1 MKTKAMLKSA
11 WPYLWKYRRG
21 MALGMGALLVNDFM
35 KAALPLA
42 LRSGVDSL
50 MKGFRLSLVFE
61 FAALVVLLSVVKGVF
76 QYWMRVILIGLSRDI
91 EFDLRNDL
99 FSHIITLS
107 QDFYAKY
114 RTGDIMARATND
126 LNAVRMMLGP
136 GIMYFTETFFTAL
149 FLVGVMSRV
158 DWRLT
163 LFCLIP
169 APLISA
175 AVILFGRRIH
185 DRFETIQKMVSDIS
199 SRVHENLSGVRVI
212 RAYAQERPEI
222 RKFEQLNQDYVTQNI
237 GLAKLSALFM
247 PLLQALIGIGFL
259 IVLLGGG
266 YQLLARRISIGSFV
280 LFNTYMGMLI
290 WPMIALGWVVNL
302 MQRGTASW
310 SRIMELMHEKPSIA
324 RPAHSSYSSSPS
336 CSPLGALRFE
346 NVEVKYPA
354 GYALRDIT
362 LDIPAG
368 STVAIVGHT
377 GSGKSTL
384 VSLIPRLIDPTDGA
398 VFLDGVN
405 LRELDP
411 EWLRRQIGF
420 VPQETFLFSAT
431 LAENIAWGVDNATD
445 EDIARAAGLAG
456 LAPDIAGFPLG
467 YGTIIGERG
476 ITLSGGQK
484 QRVAI
489 ARAILRDPRILI
501 LDDALASVDT
511 LTEER
516 ILTGLAGVMQGR
528 TTILI
533 SHRVSTVQA
542 AGRIFVIEHGEIAER
557 GTHAELIASGG
568 YYADLYQKQ
577 LLEEELEAI

>member
-1 MKTKAMLKSA
+1 MKTQAMLKSA

-21 MALGMGALLVNDFM
+21 MALGMGALLANDFM

-42 LRSGVDSL
+42 LRSGVDSV

-61 FAALVVLLSVVKGVF
+61 FAALVVLLSLLKGVF

-99 FSHIITLS
+99 FSHIVTLS
-107 QDFYAKY
+107 QDFYGKY

-136 GIMYFTETFFTAL
+136 GIMYFTETFFTAV
-149 FLVGVMSRV
+149 FLIAVMGRV

-169 APLISA
+169 APLVSA

-185 DRFETIQKMVSDIS
+185 DRFETIQKMFSDIS
-199 SRVHENLSGVRVI
+199 SRVQENLSGVRVI
-212 RAYAQERPEI
+212 RAYAQEQPEI
-222 RKFEQLNQDYVTQNI
+222 GKFELLNRDYVDQNI
-237 GLAKLSALFM
+237 GLARLSALFM
-247 PLLQALIGIGFL
+247 PLLQALIGMGFL

-266 YQLLARRISIGSFV
+266 YQLLAHRISLGSFV

-310 SRIMELMHEKPSIA
+310 GRIMELMHEKPSIRRRESREFRERREA
-324 RPAHSSYSSSPS
+324 S
-336 CSPLGALRFE
+336 GELRFE
-346 NVEVKYPA
+346 GVEMKYPA
-354 GYALRDIT
+354 GYALKDIT
-362 LDIPAG
+362 LEIPAG
-368 STVAIVGHT
+368 AVVAIVGHT

-384 VSLIPRLIDPTDGA
+384 VSLIPRLVDPTRGA
-398 VFLDGVN
+398 VFLDGID
-405 LRELDP
+405 LRDFDP

-431 LAENIAWGVDNATD
+431 LAENIAWGVDNAS
-445 EDIARAAGLAG
+445 ERDIARAAELAG
-456 LAPDIAGFPLG
+456 LAPDIAGFPQG

-489 ARAILRDPRILI
+489 ARAILRDPKILI

-516 ILTGLAGVMQGR
+516 ILLGLEAVMRGR

-533 SHRVSTVQA
+533 SHRVSTVRNA
-542 AGRIFVIEHGEIAER
+542 SRIFVIEHGVVAEQ
-557 GTHAELIASGG
+557 GTHAELIQSGG
-568 YYADLYQKQ
+568 YYADLYRKQ
-577 LLEEELEAI
+577 LLEEELETI